1 MFACV
6 RALARVRA
14 SVRAGVRTCASTSMD
29 ARVRASRCMHCTCAS
44 MYARA
49 RSGVMC
55 GGVRKCVRGMH
66 ASTRPRAATHIHT
79 QSGHDWAFCAW
90 AGVGTLLALLLLTGM
105 ERKIKTTY
113 LFSGE
118 KLGFEQAGVFWPVVF
133 INSMAGVAGMLFAAP
148 SSPLIQPRMLIGGHM
163 IAASSAI
170 CADYLSNP
178 QRGMDLLPR
187 WVATPLAPALT
198 ILIQSKVGLLH
209 PPACAA
215 AVIFMEGE
223 AEIKNMDW
231 LFVLCPVLLDCV
243 LLVACAV
250 VINNLSPNRA
260 YPLFW

>member
-1 MFACV
+1 MTAGIDV
-6 RALARVRA
+6 SLDLHDDDEAVSMQSADRQSADRSSIASIAGGWSNSTKDTMLAR
-14 SVRAGVRTCASTSMD
+14 
-29 ARVRASRCMHCTCAS
+29 SRRFWTK
-44 MYARA
+44 YWLKF
-49 RSGVMC
+49 
-55 GGVRKCVRGMH
+55 GGVPDQ
-66 ASTRPRAATHIHT
+66 SPS
-79 QSGHDWAFCAW
+79 SGHDWAFCAW

-118 KLGFEQAGVFWPVVF
+118 NLGFEQAGVFWPVVF